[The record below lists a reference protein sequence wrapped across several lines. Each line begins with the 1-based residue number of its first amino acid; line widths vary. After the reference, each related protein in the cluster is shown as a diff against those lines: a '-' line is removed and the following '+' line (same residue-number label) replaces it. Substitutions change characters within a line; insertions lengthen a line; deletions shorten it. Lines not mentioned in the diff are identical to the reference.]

1 MSERAPEVRWTTRTV
16 PLAAGP
22 VAGWIDRAV
31 ASGFVASA
39 VVMTFLLARATPD
52 PRGHATHEQLGLEPC
67 GWPMHYGFP
76 CPTCGC
82 TTAACCVVHGRLID
96 AFVVQPFGATVA
108 IVGLALA
115 AHALWCLVRGRS
127 FVDLL
132 VVMPYGR
139 VVLGGFVL
147 LAAAWGYKCAVFAP

>member
-1 MSERAPEVRWTTRTV
+1 MARIPSTV
-16 PLAAGP
+16 PVSDGP
-22 VAGWIDRAV
+22 VAPWVDRAV
-31 ASGFVASA
+31 AATVVAVA
-39 VVMTFLLARATPD
+39 VGITIALARATPD
-52 PRGHATHEQLGLEPC
+52 PRGIGTHEQLGLEAC

-108 IVGLALA
+108 LVGLMLA
-115 AHALWCLVRGRS
+115 VHALRCLVRGRS

-132 VVMPYGR
+132 VVVPYGR
-139 VVLGGFVL
+139 VLLGGFVL
-147 LAAAWGYKCAVFAP
+147 LAAAWGYKCAVFAN